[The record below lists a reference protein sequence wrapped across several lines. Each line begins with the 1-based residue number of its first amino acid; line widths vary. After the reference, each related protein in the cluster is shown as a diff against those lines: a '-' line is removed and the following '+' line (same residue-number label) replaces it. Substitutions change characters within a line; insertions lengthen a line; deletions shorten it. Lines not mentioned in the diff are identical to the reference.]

1 MKTKISFG
9 NNVKKIR
16 ISKNLTQEQLSEMI
30 EIDLRQ
36 LARIE
41 SGNSFVTAETLE
53 KICIT
58 LQIQPKDLFDY
69 DLLNNKKSNE
79 FIELEKK
86 YNQIDLNIRKN
97 IKTELEFDF
106 INLAIKSLKQSRS
119 LEKLKNI
126 ITGIELMHNNKF

>member
-86 YNQIDLNIRKN
+86 YNQIDLNIRK
-97 IKTELEFDF
+97 
-106 INLAIKSLKQSRS
+106 
-119 LEKLKNI
+119 KL
-126 ITGIELMHNNKF
+126 